1 MSVSSAPAARAS
13 ATPGKT
19 SSRATPSKASP
30 SKNLAQQT
38 YDKLRFAI
46 VRGQI
51 RPNQRLIEVDLA
63 EEFNVSRTPVRE
75 SLQRLAAEGLV
86 MPAKRGWV
94 VRELSLDEI
103 REIYEAREALEGYA
117 AGLAALRATSKQR
130 QHIRGLI
137 AARDEKLAKGT
148 PRDERVFDND
158 AFHEAIFEACG
169 NSRLVAQIERNSD
182 YYYNVRVAALYTPE
196 QFAASA
202 QQHSDLSA
210 AVCDGRREDAE
221 NIMRNHVRDA
231 LNVIMQHTA

>member
-1 MSVSSAPAARAS
+1 LSVSSARAARAS
-13 ATPGKT
+13 ATPSIT
-19 SSRATPSKASP
+19 SKAASARKAATN
-30 SKNLAQQT
+30 KNLAQQT

-75 SLQRLAAEGLV
+75 SLQRLSSEGLV

-117 AGLAALRATSKQR
+117 AGLAAVRATDKQR
-130 QHIRGLI
+130 DYIRGLI

-182 YYYNVRVAALYTPE
+182 YYYNVRVAALYTSE

-202 QQHSDLSA
+202 QQHSDLAA

-221 NIMRNHVRDA
+221 AIMRKHVRDA
-231 LNVIMQHTA
+231 LDVIMQHSA